1 MMIMQHMN
9 DLYLRRCDQ
18 QQVVIHTVQEELL
31 RKFYESPMYDF
42 LLEGMDRREGR
53 MTLRR
58 GCFQKLLRT
67 VGVLA
72 RSLSAHKR
80 PRHITPTDGLREEVK
95 HVVIFNS
102 SSLDHSII
110 RGDASL
116 DIDLKVE
123 QMCTL
128 SDDNHSNGGV
138 ASSFHELMHKQ
149 SILQFLVPSER
160 RSVDGSLQPPQLFS
174 FAFEDIRNNHTMY
187 YGASL
192 VKYRALTQ
200 MEGMDS
206 DDHRDLMTCLLYT
219 SDAAD
224 E

>member
-1 MMIMQHMN
+1 VIGRYLICADYTAMMIMQHMN

-18 QQVVIHTVQEELL
+18 QLVVIQTVQEELL

-80 PRHITPTDGLREEVK
+80 PRHITPTEGLREEVK

-102 SSLDHSII
+102 SSLDIGMSSTGESFGMSK
-110 RGDASL
+110 RARSAS
-116 DIDLKVE
+116 
-123 QMCTL
+123 
-128 SDDNHSNGGV
+128 
-138 ASSFHELMHKQ
+138 
-149 SILQFLVPSER
+149 
-160 RSVDGSLQPPQLFS
+160 GSL
-174 FAFEDIRNNHTMY
+174 
-187 YGASL
+187 ASN
-192 VKYRALTQ
+192 AL
-200 MEGMDS
+200 E
-206 DDHRDLMTCLLYT
+206 
-219 SDAAD
+219 
-224 E
+224 